1 LFVARPDAKAE
12 NDGWV
17 LAYVYDQNRD
27 ASDVVILDAQD
38 FEGLPVATVELP
50 VRVPYGFHGN
60 WIADPV

>member
-1 LFVARPDAKAE
+1 VFVARADAKAE
-12 NDGWV
+12 DDGWV
-17 LAYVYDQNRD
+17 MTYVYDQSRD

-38 FEGLPVATVELP
+38 FEGPPVATIALP